1 MNFST
6 KAKNLSKLESLNL
19 KKSIIPK
26 FYNFKIID
34 LENDENR
41 IVKIINSGLSK
52 KISIRSS
59 FFLEDNYKFS
69 MAGQFEGLSNI
80 HNSKKNIILGIK
92 YLKRQYQT
100 MTRSKKILNN
110 SEIIFQNHVTN
121 SKLSGV
127 VTNRCIKDGTNY
139 YVINYDDSSNLTN
152 TVTSGNKSGGRV
164 LNVFKDKLDCLRSSK
179 FKKIILSVKEIEKK
193 IGINKKLDIEFAL
206 DTNNKINLFQIRPI
220 STTTNWKKLNNKK
233 FFKNLVSN
241 QNKFKKINSNNKKF
255 GNKAIFGLMP
265 DWNPAEMIGYQPNNL
280 AFSLYKYLITDESWN
295 IARFK
300 MGYKKVK
307 RPLMYKFTG
316 KPFIDARLSFYS
328 FIPNEINHRISKL
341 LVNHWSKILI
351 NKPYLHDKIEFDIAD
366 GSFDALT
373 KDKIKKNY
381 NFLKKNEKKK
391 YLRSLKNFT
400 NDKIY
405 YFKKIFKNL
414 NDELIFLEKERIKLM
429 QKFKNNKYG
438 SLNKNILI
446 ILKKLK
452 SNGIVP
458 FSIYARYAFIAKKIL
473 NSLKTKNIISVSTYL
488 KILGSVNSIAST
500 YIKLNKKSENSSRD
514 KKKFI
519 NHFYHLRSGTYD
531 ISIKRFKE
539 KIDLYELDKLNDILA
554 LSKNNI
560 KVPKKEVI
568 KIDNFLKTY
577 NFSFKA
583 DHLINFCILSI
594 KLRENSKFIFTRTLS
609 DILEMLKILGNNF
622 KIKFEDLQK
631 FKIFELLK
639 LNKKIKN
646 KKIETIKLTNRYF
659 SIINQKS
666 KLPFLITDKNDF
678 FVASLLL
685 TKPNFITNKILKSKV
700 SEIKI
705 KETNFNLKNKIVLIE
720 NADPGF
726 DWIFSH
732 KIKGVV
738 TKFGGVNSHMS
749 IRCEELNIPA
759 VIGLGEENYE
769 KIKNCSNVI
778 LNCKNE
784 QLTGL

>member
-1 MNFST
+1 
-6 KAKNLSKLESLNL
+6 
-19 KKSIIPK
+19 
-26 FYNFKIID
+26 
-34 LENDENR
+34 
-41 IVKIINSGLSK
+41 
-52 KISIRSS
+52 
-59 FFLEDNYKFS
+59 
-69 MAGQFEGLSNI
+69 
-80 HNSKKNIILGIK
+80 
-92 YLKRQYQT
+92 
-100 MTRSKKILNN
+100 
-110 SEIIFQNHVTN
+110 
-121 SKLSGV
+121 
-127 VTNRCIKDGTNY
+127 
-139 YVINYDDSSNLTN
+139 
-152 TVTSGNKSGGRV
+152 
-164 LNVFKDKLDCLRSSK
+164 
-179 FKKIILSVKEIEKK
+179 
-193 IGINKKLDIEFAL
+193 
-206 DTNNKINLFQIRPI
+206 
-220 STTTNWKKLNNKK
+220 
-233 FFKNLVSN
+233 
-241 QNKFKKINSNNKKF
+241 
-255 GNKAIFGLMP
+255 
-265 DWNPAEMIGYQPNNL
+265 
-280 AFSLYKYLITDESWN
+280 
-295 IARFK
+295 
-300 MGYKKVK
+300 
-307 RPLMYKFTG
+307 
-316 KPFIDARLSFYS
+316 
-328 FIPNEINHRISKL
+328 
-341 LVNHWSKILI
+341 
-351 NKPYLHDKIEFDIAD
+351 
-366 GSFDALT
+366 
-373 KDKIKKNY
+373 
-381 NFLKKNEKKK
+381 
-391 YLRSLKNFT
+391 
-400 NDKIY
+400 
-405 YFKKIFKNL
+405 
-414 NDELIFLEKERIKLM
+414 M